1 MSVTTT
7 DGLEKQNT
15 KAETTAGPTASA
27 RIGEIKSLRDRE
39 GLPHRHRSFGE
50 TVLHAPQALRAMV
63 RADEIWLVV
72 LAAIVGTVSGL
83 LVAAMTIGTEMV
95 HTLVFD
101 LPPGERLSGAVSI
114 APARALIVPVV
125 GGLLL
130 GVVGLAL
137 AKWRPKRAV
146 DPIEANALYGGR
158 MSMRDSWIVVLQ
170 TMMSNGAGA
179 SVGLEAAYTQIGG
192 GMGSWFG
199 RMFRLRRSDMR
210 LMVGCGTAAAIA
222 GAFDAPLAG
231 AFYAYELVIGTYSIA
246 TLAPVVVA
254 AIIGT
259 AIVQGVGGSPGQ
271 LDLLVPM
278 RVETVDYIPLVAL
291 GVLCALIAICVMRGC
306 TLTEELFRRSRVP
319 DWLRPSIGG
328 LVIGSMALVTPA
340 VMSSGHSALSVI
352 VDAPYP
358 LRWVV
363 LLVLMKAC
371 ASAISIGSGF
381 RGGLFFASLFLGSM
395 VGKVFAGVLLIA
407 SPTHAVPP
415 VVCAIVGMSSMAVA
429 IVGGPLTM
437 TFLALEE
444 TGSLPM
450 TAAVLAACVVSA
462 LTVRRTFG
470 YSFATWRFHLRGEA
484 IRSAVDIGWMR
495 NLTVGRM
502 MRREVRTVRTD
513 TSLAKFKRDFPLGS
527 TQRVVVIDEK
537 DRYAGMVLV
546 PEAHAADGDK
556 DRVSE
561 VLHHANDYLVP
572 QMTVKEATT
581 LFERAEADALTV
593 VDTPETKKVLGV
605 LTEQY
610 TLRRYSEELDRRR
623 KELSGE

>member
-7 DGLEKQNT
+7 DGLEKQNME
-15 KAETTAGPTASA
+15 AETTAGPTASA

-130 GVVGLAL
+130 GVVGLAV

-259 AIVQGVGGSPGQ
+259 AIVQIELTRAAADALHDGGADDRRDHHRGEGGDRVGADHQ
-271 LDLLVPM
+271 LVRIEGARQR
-278 RVETVDYIPLVAL
+278 RVERACDGGRRAAAHHQAHVA
-291 GVLCALIAICVMRGC
+291 ASQPEHAP
-306 TLTEELFRRSRVP
+306 E
-319 DWLRPSIGG
+319 
-328 LVIGSMALVTPA
+328 PA
-340 VMSSGHSALSVI
+340 
-352 VDAPYP
+352 
-358 LRWVV
+358 
-363 LLVLMKAC
+363 
-371 ASAISIGSGF
+371 
-381 RGGLFFASLFLGSM
+381 
-395 VGKVFAGVLLIA
+395 
-407 SPTHAVPP
+407 
-415 VVCAIVGMSSMAVA
+415 
-429 IVGGPLTM
+429 
-437 TFLALEE
+437 
-444 TGSLPM
+444 
-450 TAAVLAACVVSA
+450 
-462 LTVRRTFG
+462 
-470 YSFATWRFHLRGEA
+470 
-484 IRSAVDIGWMR
+484 
-495 NLTVGRM
+495 
-502 MRREVRTVRTD
+502 
-513 TSLAKFKRDFPLGS
+513 
-527 TQRVVVIDEK
+527 
-537 DRYAGMVLV
+537 
-546 PEAHAADGDK
+546 AHAAADLRVGRFQPDRRAGAVRHHRLQHDDPAVAHRHAPAVQRVRL
-556 DRVSE
+556 DRVDRALGAPFGERQPDHSE
-561 VLHHANDYLVP
+561 QQAACDRDDQRPRRRQRHRAGKPLPRWQVEHQRVHHLRADRHRRDQQAGDGADERREHDEPDFVGPHHRPQRLRGVQDRLAEGAMPVRDPLAVP
-572 QMTVKEATT
+572 QR
-581 LFERAEADALTV
+581 LDLADARGRGWTGGCLRLH
-593 VDTPETKKVLGV
+593 VLLLEAV
-605 LTEQY
+605 
-610 TLRRYSEELDRRR
+610 RRR
-623 KELSGE
+623 HRHRFRPVAIAAWAALMRPAQRRINRRRLNSS

>member
-1 MSVTTT
+1 
-7 DGLEKQNT
+7 
-15 KAETTAGPTASA
+15 
-27 RIGEIKSLRDRE
+27 
-39 GLPHRHRSFGE
+39 
-50 TVLHAPQALRAMV
+50 
-63 RADEIWLVV
+63 
-72 LAAIVGTVSGL
+72 
-83 LVAAMTIGTEMV
+83 
-95 HTLVFD
+95 
-101 LPPGERLSGAVSI
+101 
-114 APARALIVPVV
+114 
-125 GGLLL
+125 
-130 GVVGLAL
+130 
-137 AKWRPKRAV
+137 
-146 DPIEANALYGGR
+146 NALYGGR

-328 LVIGSMALVTPA
+328 LVIGCMALVTPA
-340 VMSSGHSALSVI
+340 VMSSGHTALSVI

-381 RGGLFFASLFLGSM
+381 RGGLFFASLFLGAM

-407 SPTHAVPP
+407 TPTHAVPP
-415 VVCAIVGMSSMAVA
+415 AVCAIVGMSSMAVA

-495 NLTVGRM
+495 NLSVGRM
-502 MRREVRTVRTD
+502 ILREV
-513 TSLAKFKRDFPLGS
+513 L
-527 TQRVVVIDEK
+527 IDER

-561 VLHHANDYLVP
+561 VLHHAADYLLP

-593 VDTPETKKVLGV
+593 VDAPETRKVLG
-605 LTEQY
+605 
-610 TLRRYSEELDRRR
+610 
-623 KELSGE
+623 